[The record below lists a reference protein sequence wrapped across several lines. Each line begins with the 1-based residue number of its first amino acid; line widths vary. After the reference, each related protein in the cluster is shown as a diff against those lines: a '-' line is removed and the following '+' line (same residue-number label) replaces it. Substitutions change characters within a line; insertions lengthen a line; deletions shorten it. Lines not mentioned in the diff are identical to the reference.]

1 MNSNRL
7 KQLIKE
13 EIEKVLNEAKS
24 TTDVKTIKAN
34 LQRSKDGI
42 YILQGGVVNGRWDFE
57 SLAKATPL
65 YYTTDFRD
73 PKLNSFQG
81 DGMVKVDIDKESM
94 NISEY

>member
-1 MNSNRL
+1 MKLSQL
-7 KQLIKE
+7 KQIIKE
-13 EIEKVLNEAKS
+13 EIQSALNEAKS
-24 TTDVKTIKAN
+24 TTDIKTIKAN

-81 DGMVKVDIDKESM
+81 DGMVKVDIDGE
-94 NISEY
+94 NIDISEY